1 MNPQHNTTQPIELSD
16 MSRKLWKAARRV
28 TELEYEIQLLK
39 RQRRELSNLVQSLMD
54 SEERLDRQCN

>member
-1 MNPQHNTTQPIELSD
+1 MNPQHNMTQPIELSD

-39 RQRRELSNLVQSLMD
+39 RQRRDLSNLVQSLMD
-54 SEERLDRQCN
+54 SEERLDR